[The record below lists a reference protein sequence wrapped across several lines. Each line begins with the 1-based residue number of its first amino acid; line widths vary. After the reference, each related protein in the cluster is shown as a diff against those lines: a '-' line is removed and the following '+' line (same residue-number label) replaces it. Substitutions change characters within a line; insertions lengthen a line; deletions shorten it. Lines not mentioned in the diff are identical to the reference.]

1 MERIPQMVNRFPAV
15 LLPLQKFLAVTS
27 DLSKCLLVRV
37 KVSILVIF
45 DDSCA
50 QDYIGEI
57 PLDSQPIVL
66 LPLTG
71 NWKLIREV
79 KLKFESRWGTN
90 VSVLDTAHLVTDE
103 AKVLRGRLGDWS
115 GRLEKIEVKGK
126 TLKTWLNTPDKNASA
141 FWFGPISEKNPLKT
155 DLFLR
160 IIQANIIFKHM
171 SLDQYSAC
179 LLGISN
185 SYLRESVIQMGAQ
198 RGLKVQILSSLI
210 KTRGVLD
217 KIQRWCEG
225 RGLWGQVVLGLLIWA
240 RFVFWRVQAGSPKYG
255 DLLNKE
261 LDNSLMVVTYF
272 PYVDWKLA
280 RAGIFHNIYTGPL
293 QQKFKDHKL
302 KVIWLL
308 LYVTIDGKSYKDALK
323 LKKSLVSHEEKLF
336 FLEEFVSFGT
346 FVSIL
351 WNWVQQI
358 KVSVWLNQNLSDDSL
373 CDGLCDITVA
383 PIVRQL
389 WFETT
394 CGPDAVKNLVYFESF
409 KNIFGSLKRV
419 SQCMYYCEM
428 QGWEAALN
436 AAARE
441 VNPSLR
447 RIGHQHSAFSVNFF
461 PFLRSAE
468 EVKQN
473 GKKTDFPLPDVLA
486 CNGNSD
492 YRILAK
498 VGYTSLRL
506 VEAVRQLHIPQ
517 LCLTVP
523 RHKDKA
529 NILLVAGS
537 IEYEETKAML
547 SLVSSAF
554 PIATDFEIWLKG
566 HPSLALEGILKELG
580 IDNKKTKYHIKVGR
594 IEEFLAEAKAVIVP
608 ASTVAVEALAFG
620 CEVIVPFFSGS
631 LPLSPL
637 LGYEEYYYSVYEP
650 DDLQKVMH
658 TVLNSPPQM
667 NVEAKQEFV
676 KDYWCLDPSLSRWM
690 GLLKEKRKCDE
701 CHVGD

>member
-1 MERIPQMVNRFPAV
+1 MVNRFPAV
-15 LLPLQKFLAVTS
+15 LLPLQKFFAVTS

-37 KVSILVIF
+37 NVSILVIF
-45 DDSCA
+45 DDSFS

-57 PLDSQPIVL
+57 PLESQPIVL

-126 TLKTWLNTPDKNASA
+126 TLKTWLNTSDQNASA

-160 IIQANIIFKHM
+160 IIQANIIFKYM

-255 DLLNKE
+255 DLLNEE
-261 LDNSLMVVTYF
+261 LDNSLMFVTYF

-280 RAGIFHNIYTGPL
+280 HAGVFRNVYAGPL
-293 QQKFKDHKL
+293 QQKFLDHKL

-308 LYVTIDGKSYKDALK
+308 LYVTIDGKSYKEAVNLKRFLAL
-323 LKKSLVSHEEKLF
+323 HGEKLF
-336 FLEEFVSFGT
+336 FLEEFVSYRKFLII
-346 FVSIL
+346 F
-351 WNWVQQI
+351 WNWIQQI
-358 KVSVWLNQNLSDDSL
+358 YVSVWLNQYLSDQIL
-373 CDGLCDITVA
+373 CNGLCDATAA

-389 WFETT
+389 WIKTT
-394 CGPDAVKNLVYFESF
+394 CGPDAIKNLLYFESF
-409 KNIFGSLKRV
+409 KSIFGSIKRV

-436 AAARE
+436 AAARA

-461 PFLRSAE
+461 PYLRSSE
-468 EVKQN
+468 EVIQN

-492 YRILAK
+492 YRILSK
-498 VGYTSLRL
+498 LGYPSLRL
-506 VEAVRQLHIPQ
+506 VESVRQLHVPQ
-517 LCLTVP
+517 LWSTSP
-523 RHKDKA
+523 EHKDKG

-537 IEYEETKAML
+537 IECEETRAML
-547 SLVSSAF
+547 SLVASAF
-554 PIATDFEIWLKG
+554 PIATEFEIWLKG
-566 HPSLALEGILKELG
+566 HPSLAFEGILQELG
-580 IDNKKTKYHIKVGR
+580 IDNQKAKYRIKSGR
-594 IEEFLAEAKAVIVP
+594 IEEFLSKAKAVIVP
-608 ASTVAVEALAFG
+608 ASTVAVEALAYG

-637 LGYEEYYYSVYEP
+637 LGYEDFYHSVYEP

-658 TVLNSPPQM
+658 RVLNFPSLM
-667 NVEAKQEFV
+667 NLEAKQGFV
-676 KDYWCLDPSLSRWM
+676 KDYWCLDPTLSRWM
-690 GLLKEKRKCDE
+690 GLLQEKMR
-701 CHVGD
+701 V